1 MKVPRTRL
9 AMIGG
14 VVIVAAL
21 ALSACSSSAAPAST
35 ASSASD
41 RGKTISV
48 WFPGT
53 DPGES
58 KLVEQTLVPE
68 FTKQTGIKVA
78 VTYVDYSNL
87 STKISAA
94 LAAGTAPD
102 IFGNGPAAAA
112 DLVTNGRIISLQ
124 SKVDAMSAADRTD
137 MSAAL
142 TGGQVAGKQYLMP
155 LQMSGSVLAYSKADF
170 TAAGLDPN
178 KPPTTWEGLLADAK
192 KLTKRDSSGAITRS
206 GLLLPSDPIGREQ
219 SFATLLAG
227 AGGTLIDQKNLTSS
241 FNSAA
246 GKKALNY
253 YTGLFQG
260 KNAVSAGLGVTYS
273 ANAAAQQPLELG
285 TASITLVASNAVAKI
300 NALDPE
306 LQLGVMAPLKFEGQ
320 KNGAAFG
327 GAGPGL
333 MINAD
338 SKLQDASW
346 KFIQFMLG
354 KKVNLQYVTS
364 FGGIPIRS
372 SATSS
377 SYITSSPVL
386 SSVLKNAKS
395 FVPNPNVAGW
405 VQARDVMDSHL
416 EQALNLKT
424 TTADTL
430 SSMAT
435 EVDGVLKQSK

>member
-1 MKVPRTRL
+1 MKVSRSRL
-9 AMIGG
+9 AVFGG
-14 VVIVAAL
+14 VIIVAAL
-21 ALSACSSSAAPAST
+21 GLTACSSAAT
-35 ASSASD
+35 SSGSGPPNSD
-41 RGKTISV
+41 RGKTLTV

-58 KLVEQTLVPE
+58 KLVEQTLVPQFE
-68 FTKQTGIKVA
+68 KQTGVKVK

-87 STKISAA
+87 SAKLSAA

-102 IFGNGPAAAA
+102 VFGNGPAAAA
-112 DLVTNGRIISLQ
+112 DLVTNGRIVSLQ
-124 SKVDAMSAADRTD
+124 SRVASMSAADRAD
-137 MSAAL
+137 MASAL

-155 LQMSGSVLAYSKADF
+155 LQMTGRVLAYNKADF

-227 AGGTLIDQKNLTSS
+227 AGGTLIDQKALTSS
-241 FNSAA
+241 FNSSA

-253 YTGLFQG
+253 YTSLFQG
-260 KNAVSAGLGVTYS
+260 KSSVSAGLGVSYS
-273 ANAAAQQPLELG
+273 ANAPAQQPLVLG
-285 TASITLVASNAVAKI
+285 TASITMVASNAVAKI
-300 NALDPE
+300 NAADPS
-306 LQLGVMAPLKFEGQ
+306 LQIGIMAPLKFEGS
-320 KNGAAFG
+320 KSGAAFG

-338 SKLQDASW
+338 STMQNAGW

-354 KKVNLQYVTS
+354 KSVNLTYVQS
-364 FGGIPIRS
+364 FGGVPVRN
-372 SATSS
+372 SAASS
-377 SYITSSPVL
+377 SYITASSVL

-395 FVPNPNVAGW
+395 FVPNPNVPGW
-405 VQARDVMDSHL
+405 VQARDLMDSNL
-416 EQALNLKT
+416 EQALNLKSS
-424 TTADTL
+424 TADTL

-435 EVDGVLKQSK
+435 AVNGVLKQSK